1 MKSQSSTEE
10 SKVNLMVLP
19 AIDHALIRKD
29 KFADRAGL
37 LSLKHLN
44 TLLLKYIGIVHNLD
58 ESKIGEENEKWTEEK
73 TKADAEI
80 KRLQND
86 LKTKEANLANLESE
100 VDDKRRKE
108 LEAAIKK
115 LRDEV
120 VELQKKVNPMLHQE
134 HIFKAHITK
143 LQFQ

>member
-1 MKSQSSTEE
+1 
-10 SKVNLMVLP
+10 MVLP
-19 AIDHALIRKD
+19 AIDHAIPGKTID
-29 KFADRAGL
+29 HAIPGKTIDHAIPGKKFADRAGL

-58 ESKIGEENEKWTEEK
+58 ESKICEENESTITIDVDEEEVKFFAEMYESEKEKWTEEK

-80 KRLQND
+80 KRLQNE

-108 LEAAIKK
+108 LE
-115 LRDEV
+115 E
-120 VELQKKVNPMLHQE
+120 
-134 HIFKAHITK
+134 
-143 LQFQ
+143 